1 MAAGPISRILSAVT
15 GRTIIPLGHA
25 LLRGSSDLPGGC
37 GAPSRHAFPAKP
49 KLHREIP
56 PYLVLLRVGF
66 ALPAALL
73 PRRCALTAPF
83 HPYLAVV
90 LDPPILSGFTTTARR
105 YIFCGTFRRTVPPMP
120 ARGPSRTLSGT
131 LLCGVRTFLCLST
144 AIVRSGCQLFDY
156 SARQLTGATDARP
169 SPPGLISLSQAA
181 ACSRGASVNAYTSNA
196 TPISNG
202 ISPTR

>member
-1 MAAGPISRILSAVT
+1 MAAGPISRILSAVA

-83 HPYLAVV
+83 HPY
-90 LDPPILSGFTTTARR
+90 P
-105 YIFCGTFRRTVPPMP
+105 
-120 ARGPSRTLSGT
+120 
-131 LLCGVRTFLCLST
+131 GV
-144 AIVRSGCQLFDY
+144 
-156 SARQLTGATDARP
+156 
-169 SPPGLISLSQAA
+169 AA
-181 ACSRGASVNAYTSNA
+181 AAVCFLWHFPSTGLEPGFPDVIRHTA
-196 TPISNG
+196 
-202 ISPTR
+202 